1 MWSWRVGFLGST
13 KHTSII
19 ELKTTEYD
27 ALVSVSPVT
36 GLTTGESV
44 VTPNVREFHFLPGGL
59 FVA

>member
-1 MWSWRVGFLGST
+1 MLVEC
-13 KHTSII
+13 TSII

-44 VTPNVREFHFLPGGL
+44 VTPNGREFHF
-59 FVA
+59 